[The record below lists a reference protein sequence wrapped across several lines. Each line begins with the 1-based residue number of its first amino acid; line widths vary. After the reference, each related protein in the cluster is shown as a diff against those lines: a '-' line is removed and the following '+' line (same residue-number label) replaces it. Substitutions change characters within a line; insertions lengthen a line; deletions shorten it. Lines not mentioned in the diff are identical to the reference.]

1 MDPSNSAIKIENVWK
16 VFGNTSKEALD
27 AIQNRKISKTDAL
40 EKYNSVIGVSD
51 VSFEVKQGEIFC
63 VMGLSGSGKSTLVRH
78 INRLLEPTSGKIL
91 INGQDV
97 MTLGREDLQELRN
110 KKIGMVFQN
119 FALMPHRSVVDNIA
133 MPLEIRGIS
142 KNDRLDAANKILDI
156 VELQGWGN
164 KFAHELSGGMQQ
176 RVGLARALA
185 ADPEF
190 LLMDEPFS
198 ALDPLIRRQLQSE
211 FIKLSKQ
218 MKKTTVFITHD
229 LDEAVRVGHR
239 IAIMR
244 DGKVIQIGT
253 PEEIVVN
260 PADEYVADFVKGIS
274 RLKVVQAKS
283 IMQSV
288 EAYEKKNGKLWD
300 NPESVRENELLN
312 KGTQDFKYAFS
323 KKKIDAN
330 FTFQHFYDISR
341 LVKNRLT
348 SGLGLSYRLYDIE
361 SKKLALGLSALRE
374 KEIHIEGEYKLQN
387 RLSGN
392 LDFMLKLNK
401 NISIS
406 TTNNYQPNIENAGDF
421 RWKTNLDFRIHLSS
435 QFLLSLAATY
445 NYDSVPAE
453 NLPESDYQLINSVS
467 YTF

>member
-1 MDPSNSAIKIENVWK
+1 MEAAIQIQNVWK
-16 VFGNTSKEALD
+16 IFGNTSQDALD
-27 AIQNRKISKTDAL
+27 AIQKKKISKQEAL

-51 VSFEVKQGEIFC
+51 VSFDVNKGEIFC

-91 INGQDV
+91 INNQDV
-97 MTLGREDLQELRN
+97 MQFNKENLQELRN

-119 FALMPHRSVVDNIA
+119 FALMPHRSVLDNIA
-133 MPLEIRGIS
+133 MPLEIRGVS
-142 KNDRLDAANKILDI
+142 KNDRLDAANNILNI

-164 KFAHELSGGMQQ
+164 KYAHELSGGMQQ

-244 DGKVIQIGT
+244 DGEVVQIGT

-260 PADEYVADFVKGIS
+260 PSDEYVADFVKGIS
-274 RLKVVQAKS
+274 RLKVVQAKT
-283 IMQSV
+283 IMQS
-288 EAYEKKNGKLWD
+288 
-300 NPESVRENELLN
+300 
-312 KGTQDFKYAFS
+312 
-323 KKKIDAN
+323 
-330 FTFQHFYDISR
+330 
-341 LVKNRLT
+341 
-348 SGLGLSYRLYDIE
+348 IE
-361 SKKLALGLSALRE
+361 
-374 KEIHIEGEYKLQN
+374 EYKKTFGDN
-387 RLSGN
+387 LSN
-392 LDFMLKLNK
+392 NERVNENDILSKLIETSVSEDK
-401 NISIS
+401 PIIV
-406 TTNNYQPNIENAGDF
+406 TNND
-421 RWKTNLDFRIHLSS
+421 NLEVGIITQSD
-435 QFLLSLAATY
+435 LLKAVVEG
-445 NYDSVPAE
+445 NDSE
-453 NLPESDYQLINSVS
+453 
-467 YTF
+467 

>member
-1 MDPSNSAIKIENVWK
+1 MEAAIQIQNVWK
-16 VFGNTSKEALD
+16 IFGNNSKEALD
-27 AIQNRKISKTDAL
+27 AIQNKRISKQEAL

-51 VSFEVKQGEIFC
+51 VSFDVKIGEIFC

-78 INRLLEPTSGKIL
+78 INRLLEPTAGKIL
-91 INGQDV
+91 INNQDV
-97 MTLGREDLQELRN
+97 MQFNKENLQELRN

-142 KNDRLDAANKILDI
+142 KNDRLDAANKILEI

-198 ALDPLIRRQLQSE
+198 ALDPLIRRQLQFE
-211 FIKLSKQ
+211 FIKLSKK

-253 PEEIVVN
+253 PEQIVVS
-260 PADEYVADFVKGIS
+260 PVDEYVADFVKGIS

-283 IMQSV
+283 IMQTIDDYESKNSKLPNDLQSV
-288 EAYEKKNGKLWD
+288 DEH
-300 NPESVRENELLN
+300 ELLSKLIEISKSN
-312 KGTQDFKYAFS
+312 QKSLIVKDNNQKSIGIITQSDLLKA
-323 KKKIDAN
+323 
-330 FTFQHFYDISR
+330 
-341 LVKNRLT
+341 VV
-348 SGLGLSYRLYDIE
+348 
-361 SKKLALGLSALRE
+361 
-374 KEIHIEGEYKLQN
+374 EG
-387 RLSGN
+387 
-392 LDFMLKLNK
+392 
-401 NISIS
+401 
-406 TTNNYQPNIENAGDF
+406 
-421 RWKTNLDFRIHLSS
+421 
-435 QFLLSLAATY
+435 
-445 NYDSVPAE
+445 
-453 NLPESDYQLINSVS
+453 SDGE
-467 YTF
+467 

>member
-1 MDPSNSAIKIENVWK
+1 MEVAIQIKNVWK
-16 VFGNTSKEALD
+16 IFGNTSKESLD
-27 AIQNRKISKTDAL
+27 AIQNKNISKQEAL

-51 VSFEVKQGEIFC
+51 VSFNVKKGEIFC

-91 INGQDV
+91 INNQDV
-97 MTLGREDLQELRN
+97 MQFNKDNLQELRN

-119 FALMPHRSVVDNIA
+119 FALMPHRSVLDNIA
-133 MPLEIRGIS
+133 MPLEIRGVS
-142 KNDRLDAANKILDI
+142 KNDRLDAANKILNI

-164 KFAHELSGGMQQ
+164 KYAHELSGGMQQ

-198 ALDPLIRRQLQSE
+198 ALDPLIRRQLQTE

-244 DGKVIQIGT
+244 DGAVVQIGT

-274 RLKVVQAKS
+274 RLKVVQAKTIMKS
-283 IMQSV
+283 IKDYENKFGSLDNDNELVDENDVLSKLIETSISKNKPIVVTDKNNLKIGVISQSDLLKAVV
-288 EAYEKKNGKLWD
+288 EGN
-300 NPESVRENELLN
+300 ENE
-312 KGTQDFKYAFS
+312 
-323 KKKIDAN
+323 
-330 FTFQHFYDISR
+330 
-341 LVKNRLT
+341 
-348 SGLGLSYRLYDIE
+348 
-361 SKKLALGLSALRE
+361 
-374 KEIHIEGEYKLQN
+374 
-387 RLSGN
+387 
-392 LDFMLKLNK
+392 
-401 NISIS
+401 
-406 TTNNYQPNIENAGDF
+406 
-421 RWKTNLDFRIHLSS
+421 
-435 QFLLSLAATY
+435 
-445 NYDSVPAE
+445 
-453 NLPESDYQLINSVS
+453 
-467 YTF
+467 

>member
-1 MDPSNSAIKIENVWK
+1 MDSSNSAIKIENVWK
-16 VFGNTSKEALD
+16 VFGNTSLEALD
-27 AIQNRKISKTDAL
+27 VIQNKGISKTEAL
-40 EKYNSVIGVSD
+40 EEYNSVIGVSN
-51 VSFEVKQGEIFC
+51 VSFDVKQGEIFC

-97 MTLGREDLQELRN
+97 MKLDRENLQELRN

-133 MPLEIRGIS
+133 MPLEIRGVS
-142 KNDRLDAANKILDI
+142 KNDRLDVANKILEV

-211 FIKLSKQ
+211 FIKLSKK

-253 PEEIVVN
+253 PEEIVVS

-274 RLKVVQAKS
+274 RLKVVQAKT
-283 IMQSV
+283 IMQNI
-288 EAYEKKNGKLWD
+288 ENYESKNGKLAD
-300 NPESVRENELLN
+300 DLQIVDEHELLS
-312 KGTQDFKYAFS
+312 KLIEFS
-323 KKKIDAN
+323 KSKHKPLIVK
-330 FTFQHFYDISR
+330 DINQKSVGVITQSD
-341 LVKNRLT
+341 LLKAV
-348 SGLGLSYRLYDIE
+348 
-361 SKKLALGLSALRE
+361 
-374 KEIHIEGEYKLQN
+374 IEG
-387 RLSGN
+387 
-392 LDFMLKLNK
+392 
-401 NISIS
+401 
-406 TTNNYQPNIENAGDF
+406 
-421 RWKTNLDFRIHLSS
+421 
-435 QFLLSLAATY
+435 
-445 NYDSVPAE
+445 
-453 NLPESDYQLINSVS
+453 SDGE
-467 YTF
+467 

>member
-1 MDPSNSAIKIENVWK
+1 MEVAIQIQNVWK
-16 VFGNTSKEALD
+16 IFGNTTKEALE
-27 AIQNRKISKTDAL
+27 AIQNKNISKQEAL

-51 VSFEVKQGEIFC
+51 VSFNVKKGEIFC

-91 INGQDV
+91 INDQDV
-97 MTLGREDLQELRN
+97 MQFNKDNLQELRN

-119 FALMPHRSVVDNIA
+119 FALMPHRSVLDNIA
-133 MPLEIRGIS
+133 MPLEIRGVS
-142 KNDRLDAANKILDI
+142 KNDRLDAANKILNI

-164 KFAHELSGGMQQ
+164 KYAHELSGGMQQ

-198 ALDPLIRRQLQSE
+198 ALDPLIRRQLQTE

-244 DGKVIQIGT
+244 DGAVVQIGT

-274 RLKVVQAKS
+274 RLKVVQAKTIMKS
-283 IMQSV
+283 IKDYENKFGSLDNDNELVDENDVLSKLIETSISKDKPIVVTDKNNLKIGVISQSDLLKAVV
-288 EAYEKKNGKLWD
+288 EGN
-300 NPESVRENELLN
+300 ENE
-312 KGTQDFKYAFS
+312 
-323 KKKIDAN
+323 
-330 FTFQHFYDISR
+330 
-341 LVKNRLT
+341 
-348 SGLGLSYRLYDIE
+348 
-361 SKKLALGLSALRE
+361 
-374 KEIHIEGEYKLQN
+374 
-387 RLSGN
+387 
-392 LDFMLKLNK
+392 
-401 NISIS
+401 
-406 TTNNYQPNIENAGDF
+406 
-421 RWKTNLDFRIHLSS
+421 
-435 QFLLSLAATY
+435 
-445 NYDSVPAE
+445 
-453 NLPESDYQLINSVS
+453 
-467 YTF
+467 

>member
-1 MDPSNSAIKIENVWK
+1 MDSAIEIKNVWK
-16 VFGNTSKEALD
+16 IFGNNSKEALN
-27 AIQNRKISKTDAL
+27 AIQNEHISKQEAL

-51 VSFEVKQGEIFC
+51 VSFNVKTGEIFC

-78 INRLLEPTSGKIL
+78 INRLLEPTSGQIL
-91 INGQDV
+91 IDNEDV
-97 MTLGREDLQELRN
+97 MKFDSKSLQDLRN

-119 FALMPHRSVVDNIA
+119 FALMPHRSVLDNIA

-185 ADPEF
+185 ADPDV

-253 PEEIVVN
+253 PEEIVMK
-260 PADEYVADFVKGIS
+260 PADSYVADFVKGIS
-274 RLKVVQAKS
+274 RLKIIQAKS
-283 IMQSV
+283 IMQPV
-288 EAYEKKNGKLWD
+288 EKFEKEFGSITKNLENVHENDLLNKLIEKSSIKDEPILVINNEKKNIGVITQAD
-300 NPESVRENELLN
+300 LL
-312 KGTQDFKYAFS
+312 KA
-323 KKKIDAN
+323 
-330 FTFQHFYDISR
+330 
-341 LVKNRLT
+341 VV
-348 SGLGLSYRLYDIE
+348 
-361 SKKLALGLSALRE
+361 
-374 KEIHIEGEYKLQN
+374 EG
-387 RLSGN
+387 
-392 LDFMLKLNK
+392 
-401 NISIS
+401 
-406 TTNNYQPNIENAGDF
+406 
-421 RWKTNLDFRIHLSS
+421 
-435 QFLLSLAATY
+435 
-445 NYDSVPAE
+445 
-453 NLPESDYQLINSVS
+453 SDGE
-467 YTF
+467 

>member
-1 MDPSNSAIKIENVWK
+1 MDLMESAIEIKNVWK
-16 VFGNTSKEALD
+16 IFGNNSEEALN
-27 AIQNRKISKTDAL
+27 AIQNQRISKQEAL

-51 VSFEVKQGEIFC
+51 VSFNVKKGEIFC

-78 INRLLEPTSGKIL
+78 INRLLEPTSGQIL
-91 INGQDV
+91 INNEDV
-97 MTLGREDLQELRN
+97 MKFDSKSLQDLRN

-119 FALMPHRSVVDNIA
+119 FALMPHRSVLDNIA

-185 ADPEF
+185 ADPDF

-198 ALDPLIRRQLQSE
+198 ALDPLIRRQLQAE

-253 PEEIVVN
+253 PEEIVMK
-260 PADEYVADFVKGIS
+260 PADDYVADFVKGIS
-274 RLKVVQAKS
+274 RLKIVQAKS
-283 IMQSV
+283 IMQPIDKF
-288 EAYEKKNGKLWD
+288 EKEFGPLAKNL
-300 NPESVRENELLN
+300 ESVNENDLLN
-312 KGTQDFKYAFS
+312 KLIEKS
-323 KKKIDAN
+323 SIKEEPI
-330 FTFQHFYDISR
+330 
-341 LVKNRLT
+341 LVINN
-348 SGLGLSYRLYDIE
+348 E
-361 SKKLALGLSALRE
+361 
-374 KEIHIEGEYKLQN
+374 
-387 RLSGN
+387 
-392 LDFMLKLNK
+392 NK
-401 NISIS
+401 NIGVI
-406 TTNNYQPNIENAGDF
+406 TQA
-421 RWKTNLDFRIHLSS
+421 NLLK
-435 QFLLSLAATY
+435 A
-445 NYDSVPAE
+445 VVE
-453 NLPESDYQLINSVS
+453 GSDGE
-467 YTF
+467 

>member
-1 MDPSNSAIKIENVWK
+1 METAIQIQNVWK
-16 VFGNTSKEALD
+16 IFGNTSKEALD
-27 AIQNRKISKTDAL
+27 AIQNKKISKQEAL

-51 VSFEVKQGEIFC
+51 VSFDVKKGEIFC

-78 INRLLEPTSGKIL
+78 INRLLEPTSGKIF
-91 INGQDV
+91 INEQDV
-97 MTLGREDLQELRN
+97 MQFDKENLQELRN

-119 FALMPHRSVVDNIA
+119 FALMPHRSVLDNIA

-142 KNDRLDAANKILDI
+142 KNDRLDAANKILNI

-164 KFAHELSGGMQQ
+164 KYAHELSGGMQQ

-244 DGKVIQIGT
+244 DGEVVQIGT

-274 RLKVVQAKS
+274 RLKVVQAKT
-283 IMQSV
+283 IMQPIKDYENKFGSLDGNNELVNENDVLSKLIETSISKDKPIIVLDKNNNKIGIINQSDLLKAVV
-288 EAYEKKNGKLWD
+288 EG
-300 NPESVRENELLN
+300 SENE
-312 KGTQDFKYAFS
+312 
-323 KKKIDAN
+323 
-330 FTFQHFYDISR
+330 
-341 LVKNRLT
+341 
-348 SGLGLSYRLYDIE
+348 
-361 SKKLALGLSALRE
+361 
-374 KEIHIEGEYKLQN
+374 
-387 RLSGN
+387 
-392 LDFMLKLNK
+392 
-401 NISIS
+401 
-406 TTNNYQPNIENAGDF
+406 
-421 RWKTNLDFRIHLSS
+421 
-435 QFLLSLAATY
+435 
-445 NYDSVPAE
+445 
-453 NLPESDYQLINSVS
+453 
-467 YTF
+467 

>member
-1 MDPSNSAIKIENVWK
+1 M
-16 VFGNTSKEALD
+16 D
-27 AIQNRKISKTDAL
+27 AIQNNKISKTEAL

-51 VSFEVKQGEIFC
+51 VSFDVKQGEIFC

-91 INGQDV
+91 INNQDV
-97 MTLGREDLQELRN
+97 MKLDRESLQELRN

-142 KNDRLDAANKILDI
+142 KNDRLDSANKILDI

-211 FIKLSKQ
+211 FIKLSKK

-253 PEEIVVN
+253 PEEIVIS

-288 EAYEKKNGKLWD
+288 EAYEKKYGKLWD
-300 NPESVRENELLN
+300 DPESVGDNELL
-312 KGTQDFKYAFS
+312 S
-323 KKKIDAN
+323 KLIEKSKDKP
-330 FTFQHFYDISR
+330 
-341 LVKNRLT
+341 LVVKN
-348 SGLGLSYRLYDIE
+348 
-361 SKKLALGLSALRE
+361 SKNQVIGVITQADLLKAV
-374 KEIHIEGEYKLQN
+374 IEG
-387 RLSGN
+387 
-392 LDFMLKLNK
+392 
-401 NISIS
+401 
-406 TTNNYQPNIENAGDF
+406 
-421 RWKTNLDFRIHLSS
+421 
-435 QFLLSLAATY
+435 
-445 NYDSVPAE
+445 
-453 NLPESDYQLINSVS
+453 SDGE
-467 YTF
+467 

>member
-1 MDPSNSAIKIENVWK
+1 MDSAIEIKNVWK
-16 VFGNTSKEALD
+16 IFGNNSKEALN
-27 AIQNRKISKTDAL
+27 AIQNDNISKQEAL

-51 VSFEVKQGEIFC
+51 VSFNVKKGEIFC

-78 INRLLEPTSGKIL
+78 INRLLEPTSGQIL
-91 INGQDV
+91 INNEDV
-97 MTLGREDLQELRN
+97 MKFDAKSLQDLRN

-119 FALMPHRSVVDNIA
+119 FALMPHRSVLDNIA

-185 ADPEF
+185 ADPDV

-198 ALDPLIRRQLQSE
+198 ALDPLIRRQLQAE

-253 PEEIVVN
+253 PEEIVMK
-260 PADEYVADFVKGIS
+260 PADGYVADFVKGIS
-274 RLKVVQAKS
+274 RLKIVQAKS
-283 IMQSV
+283 IMQPV
-288 EAYEKKNGKLWD
+288 EKFEKKFGLIGKNL
-300 NPESVRENELLN
+300 ESVHENILLN
-312 KGTQDFKYAFS
+312 KLIEKSSIKDEP
-323 KKKIDAN
+323 I
-330 FTFQHFYDISR
+330 
-341 LVKNRLT
+341 LVIN
-348 SGLGLSYRLYDIE
+348 SD
-361 SKKLALGLSALRE
+361 
-374 KEIHIEGEYKLQN
+374 
-387 RLSGN
+387 
-392 LDFMLKLNK
+392 NK
-401 NISIS
+401 NIGII
-406 TTNNYQPNIENAGDF
+406 TQAD
-421 RWKTNLDFRIHLSS
+421 
-435 QFLLSLAATY
+435 LLKA
-445 NYDSVPAE
+445 VVE
-453 NLPESDYQLINSVS
+453 GSDGE
-467 YTF
+467 

>member
-1 MDPSNSAIKIENVWK
+1 MEVAIQIKNVWK
-16 VFGNTSKEALD
+16 IFGNTSKESLD
-27 AIQNRKISKTDAL
+27 AIQNKNISKQEAL

-51 VSFEVKQGEIFC
+51 VSFNVKKGEIFC

-91 INGQDV
+91 INDQDV
-97 MTLGREDLQELRN
+97 MQFNKDNLQELRN

-119 FALMPHRSVVDNIA
+119 FALMPHRSVLDNIA
-133 MPLEIRGIS
+133 MPLEIRGVS
-142 KNDRLDAANKILDI
+142 KNDRLDAANKILNI

-164 KFAHELSGGMQQ
+164 KYAHELSGGMQQ

-198 ALDPLIRRQLQSE
+198 ALDPLIRRQLQTE

-244 DGKVIQIGT
+244 DGAVVQIGT

-274 RLKVVQAKS
+274 RLKVVQAKTIMKS
-283 IMQSV
+283 IKD
-288 EAYEKKNGKLWD
+288 YESKFGSLD
-300 NPESVRENELLN
+300 NDNEIVNENEVLSKLIETSITKDKPIVVTDKNSQKIGVISQSDLL
-312 KGTQDFKYAFS
+312 KA
-323 KKKIDAN
+323 
-330 FTFQHFYDISR
+330 
-341 LVKNRLT
+341 VV
-348 SGLGLSYRLYDIE
+348 
-361 SKKLALGLSALRE
+361 
-374 KEIHIEGEYKLQN
+374 EGN
-387 RLSGN
+387 
-392 LDFMLKLNK
+392 
-401 NISIS
+401 
-406 TTNNYQPNIENAGDF
+406 EN
-421 RWKTNLDFRIHLSS
+421 
-435 QFLLSLAATY
+435 
-445 NYDSVPAE
+445 E
-453 NLPESDYQLINSVS
+453 
-467 YTF
+467 

>member
-1 MDPSNSAIKIENVWK
+1 MEAAIQIQNVWK
-16 VFGNTSKEALD
+16 IFGNTSQDALD
-27 AIQNRKISKTDAL
+27 AIQNKKISKQEAL

-51 VSFEVKQGEIFC
+51 VSFDVKKGEIFC

-91 INGQDV
+91 INNQDV
-97 MTLGREDLQELRN
+97 MQFNKENLQELRN

-119 FALMPHRSVVDNIA
+119 FALMPHRSVLDNIA
-133 MPLEIRGIS
+133 MPLEIRGVS
-142 KNDRLDAANKILDI
+142 KNDRLDAANNILNI

-164 KFAHELSGGMQQ
+164 KYAHELSGGMQQ

-244 DGKVIQIGT
+244 DGEVVQIGT

-260 PADEYVADFVKGIS
+260 PSDEYVADFVKGIS
-274 RLKVVQAKS
+274 RLKVVQAKT
-283 IMQSV
+283 IMQS
-288 EAYEKKNGKLWD
+288 
-300 NPESVRENELLN
+300 
-312 KGTQDFKYAFS
+312 
-323 KKKIDAN
+323 
-330 FTFQHFYDISR
+330 
-341 LVKNRLT
+341 
-348 SGLGLSYRLYDIE
+348 IE
-361 SKKLALGLSALRE
+361 
-374 KEIHIEGEYKLQN
+374 EYKKTFGDNLRN
-387 RLSGN
+387 NERVNENDILS
-392 LDFMLKLNK
+392 KLIETSVSEDK
-401 NISIS
+401 PIIV
-406 TTNNYQPNIENAGDF
+406 TNND
-421 RWKTNLDFRIHLSS
+421 NLEVGIITQSD
-435 QFLLSLAATY
+435 LLKAVVEG
-445 NYDSVPAE
+445 NDSE
-453 NLPESDYQLINSVS
+453 
-467 YTF
+467 

>member
-1 MDPSNSAIKIENVWK
+1 MDSAIEIKNVWK
-16 VFGNTSKEALD
+16 IFGNNSKEALN
-27 AIQNRKISKTDAL
+27 AIQNEHISKQEAL

-51 VSFEVKQGEIFC
+51 VSFNVKTGEIFC

-78 INRLLEPTSGKIL
+78 INRLLEPTSGQIL
-91 INGQDV
+91 IDNEDV
-97 MTLGREDLQELRN
+97 MKFDSKSLQDLRN

-119 FALMPHRSVVDNIA
+119 FALMPHRSVLDNIA

-185 ADPEF
+185 ADPDV

-198 ALDPLIRRQLQSE
+198 ALDPLIRRQLQAE

-253 PEEIVVN
+253 PEEIVMN
-260 PADEYVADFVKGIS
+260 PADSYVADFVKGIS
-274 RLKVVQAKS
+274 RLKIVQAKS
-283 IMQSV
+283 IMQPV
-288 EAYEKKNGKLWD
+288 EKFEKEFGSITKNLENVHENDLLNKLIEKSSIKDEPILVINNEKKNIGVITQAD
-300 NPESVRENELLN
+300 LL
-312 KGTQDFKYAFS
+312 KA
-323 KKKIDAN
+323 
-330 FTFQHFYDISR
+330 
-341 LVKNRLT
+341 VV
-348 SGLGLSYRLYDIE
+348 
-361 SKKLALGLSALRE
+361 
-374 KEIHIEGEYKLQN
+374 EG
-387 RLSGN
+387 
-392 LDFMLKLNK
+392 
-401 NISIS
+401 
-406 TTNNYQPNIENAGDF
+406 
-421 RWKTNLDFRIHLSS
+421 
-435 QFLLSLAATY
+435 
-445 NYDSVPAE
+445 
-453 NLPESDYQLINSVS
+453 SDGE
-467 YTF
+467 

>member
-1 MDPSNSAIKIENVWK
+1 MNSTSSAIKIKNVWK
-16 VFGNTSKEALD
+16 VFGNTSKEALN
-27 AIQNRKISKTDAL
+27 AIQNHKISKTEAL

-51 VSFEVKQGEIFC
+51 VSFDVKQGEIFC

-91 INGQDV
+91 INEQDV
-97 MTLGREDLQELRN
+97 MTLDRESLQELRN

-142 KNDRLDAANKILDI
+142 KNDRLDAANKILDV

-253 PEEIVVN
+253 PEIVVN

-283 IMQSV
+283 IMQTT
-288 EAYEKKNGKLWD
+288 EEYEKQNGKLWD
-300 NPESVRENELLN
+300 DPESVQENDLL
-312 KGTQDFKYAFS
+312 
-323 KKKIDAN
+323 
-330 FTFQHFYDISR
+330 SR
-341 LVKNRLT
+341 LIEKSKTKNKPLIVKDLKGQIVGVIT
-348 SGLGLSYRLYDIE
+348 QADLL
-361 SKKLALGLSALRE
+361 KAV
-374 KEIHIEGEYKLQN
+374 IEG
-387 RLSGN
+387 
-392 LDFMLKLNK
+392 
-401 NISIS
+401 
-406 TTNNYQPNIENAGDF
+406 
-421 RWKTNLDFRIHLSS
+421 
-435 QFLLSLAATY
+435 
-445 NYDSVPAE
+445 
-453 NLPESDYQLINSVS
+453 SDGE
-467 YTF
+467 